1 MRRAHRN
8 KQDVQLWLS
17 DLDLI
22 RLTLQRTND
31 WIVGVL
37 QQLAVDQPE
46 ALRIERSQYTDHAF
60 VSYYA
65 RRLPQD

>member
-17 DLDLI
+17 DLELI
-22 RLTLQRTND
+22 RLALQRTND

-46 ALRIERSQYTDHAF
+46 VLRIERKCTDHAF
-60 VSYYA
+60 VSCFA